1 MTSNTEKWRLLE
13 DWQRL
18 VPTPSGLAVDDL
30 LAYSISDYGSP
41 PILHL
46 YTFEPAAIVGKYQD
60 MRAALKLDR
69 CRKRGVA
76 FNRRSTGGGT
86 VIMGPNVVALGFGI
100 SLRDK
105 RVGNGVGGVFRVMS
119 GVLLRALER
128 LGVSAGFRPKN
139 DLEVAGKKLAGLSA
153 SAEVGDCVLFHAS
166 ILVDFD
172 VDLMLD
178 IMNTPAQK
186 IYDKGYSCFSE
197 RLTTIRKETRRDVS
211 IDETVHAIRS
221 SFEESFD
228 IGFVQSELTPRE
240 REKAAELEQGRYC
253 DEGWIFS
260 HRHPP
265 TDMGEALLKTPGGLL
280 QVYLSTAGHAIDQV
294 MITGDFFST
303 TEQLNRLE
311 SALKWTI
318 AEPDRVLRTIREVW
332 EPDLIYGVSPEAL
345 RDAILAAKANCE
357 KAQGHEHPDRA
368 LVGRA

>member
-1 MTSNTEKWRLLE
+1 MTEKAEKWRLLE
-13 DWQRL
+13 DWRRL
-18 VPTPSGLAVDDL
+18 VPAAGGLAVDDL
-30 LAYSISDYGSP
+30 LAYSISDFGSP

-60 MRAALKLDR
+60 IHAALKLDR
-69 CRKRGVA
+69 CRERGVA

-86 VIMGPNVVALGFGI
+86 VIMGPDVVALGFGI

-105 RVGNGVGGVFRVMS
+105 RIGSGVGGVFRVMS
-119 GVLLRALER
+119 GVLVRALER
-128 LGVSAGFRPKN
+128 LGVSASFRPKN

-172 VDLMLD
+172 VNLMLD

-197 RLTTIRKETRRDVS
+197 RLTTIRKETHRDVTM
-211 IDETVHAIRS
+211 DEAIHAIRS
-221 SFEESFD
+221 SFEESFG
-228 IGFVQSELTPRE
+228 IRFVQSELTPPE
-240 REKAAELEQGRYC
+240 REKAADLEKGRYC
-253 DEGWIFS
+253 DEHWIFS

-265 TDMGEALLKTPGGLL
+265 SNMGEALVKTPGGLL

-294 MITGDFFST
+294 IITGDFFST

-311 SALKWTI
+311 SALKWTL
-318 AEPDRVLRTIREVW
+318 AEPDRILQAIREVW

-345 RDAILAAKANCE
+345 RDAIVAAKTVCD
-357 KAQGHEHPDRA
+357 KAQGPPYSDRA
-368 LVGRA
+368 PHGRA

>member
-1 MTSNTEKWRLLE
+1 VISKTEEWRLLE
-13 DWQRL
+13 DWGRL
-18 VPTPSGLAVDDL
+18 VPTAGGLATDDL
-30 LAYSISDYGSP
+30 LAYSISEYGSP

-60 MRAALKLDR
+60 IRAALKLDR
-69 CRKRGVA
+69 CRERGVA

-86 VIMGPNVVALGFGI
+86 VIMGPDVVALGFGI
-100 SLRDK
+100 SLRDE
-105 RVGNGVGGVFRVMS
+105 RVGNGVSGVFRVMS

-166 ILVDFD
+166 ILLDFD

-197 RLTTIRKETRRDVS
+197 RLTTIRKETQRQVTMGEA
-211 IDETVHAIRS
+211 IHAIRS
-221 SFEESFD
+221 SFEESFN
-228 IGFVQSELTPRE
+228 IRLVRSELSPSE
-240 REKAAELEQGRYC
+240 QEKAADLEQGRYC
-253 DEGWIFS
+253 NEDWIFS

-265 TDMGEALLKTPGGLL
+265 SDMGEAMVKTPGGLL
-280 QVYLSTAGHAIDQV
+280 QVYLSTAGQAIDQV
-294 MITGDFFST
+294 IITGDFFST

-318 AEPDRVLRTIREVW
+318 LEPDRILESIREVW
-332 EPDLIYGVSPEAL
+332 KPDLIYGVSPEAL
-345 RDAILAAKANCE
+345 RDVILAAKADCDR
-357 KAQGHEHPDRA
+357 AHGLRPPDRA
-368 LVGRA
+368 LRGRA

>member
-1 MTSNTEKWRLLE
+1 VTLKTEKWRLLE
-13 DWQRL
+13 DRRRL
-18 VPTPSGLAVDDL
+18 VPTAGGLAVDDL

-60 MRAALKLDR
+60 IRAVLKLDR
-69 CRKRGVA
+69 CRERGIA
-76 FNRRSTGGGT
+76 YNRRSTGGGT
-86 VIMGPNVVALGFGI
+86 VIMGPDVLALGFGI

-105 RVGNGVGGVFRVMS
+105 RIGNGVSGVFRVMS
-119 GVLLRALER
+119 GVLLRALEH

-139 DLEVAGKKLAGLSA
+139 DLEVGGKKLAGLSA

-166 ILVDFD
+166 ILVDFN

-197 RLTTIRKETRRDVS
+197 RLTTIRNETHRNVTME
-211 IDETVHAIRS
+211 ETINAVRS
-221 SFEESFD
+221 SFEEAFG
-228 IGFVQSELTPRE
+228 IRFVSSELTSRE
-240 REKAAELEQGRYC
+240 REKAADLEKGRYC
-253 DEGWIFS
+253 DEDWIFS

-265 TDMGEALLKTPGGLL
+265 SNMGEALMKTPGGLL

-294 MITGDFFST
+294 IITGDFFST

-311 SALKWTI
+311 SALKWTL
-318 AEPDRVLRTIREVW
+318 ADPDRILEAIGEVW
-332 EPDLIYGVSPEAL
+332 EPDLIYGVSPEEL
-345 RDAILAAKANCE
+345 KDVILAAKANCDTVP
-357 KAQGHEHPDRA
+357 GHQRPDRTSQ
-368 LVGRA
+368 GRA